1 MSLLRKIAFPFSL
14 LYALV
19 VCVRNW
25 LFDSGI
31 LTSKQFRTPTICVG
45 NISVGGTGKTP
56 MIEYLI
62 QALGE
67 EYKVAVLSRGYKRKS
82 KGFLLASRNSTV
94 EEIGD
99 EPFQIHR
106 KFSKVSVAVDADRQN
121 GILQLEKEVKPDV
134 ILMDDAFQHR
144 RVRADLNILLTSYG
158 RLYPD
163 DWYLPSGNL
172 RDSKSQAR
180 RADYIIVTKCP
191 IDMPLKEGQAI
202 KERLGT
208 KKAQKVLFS
217 ALHYN
222 DELKSDNGNLVLNSL
237 GGVPFTL
244 VTGIAEPK
252 PLVKY
257 LKNQNLL
264 FNHLAFKDHHFFTP
278 REIKDLNSR
287 GTIVTTEKDFVRLKG
302 KVENLFYIAV
312 RHIFLNDGEGELK
325 KELRVFMK
333 RYS

>member
-25 LFDSGI
+25 LFDIGI

-62 QALGE
+62 RALGE

-82 KGFLLASRNSTV
+82 KGFLLASPNSTV
-94 EEIGD
+94 EEMGD
-99 EPFQIHR
+99 EPFQIHS
-106 KFSKVSVAVDADRQN
+106 KFSRVNVAVDADRQN
-121 GILQLEKEVKPDV
+121 GILQLEKEVRPDV

-144 RVRADLNILLTSYG
+144 KVRADLNILLTSYG
-158 RLYPD
+158 SLYPD
-163 DWYLPSGNL
+163 DWYLPTGNL

-191 IDMPLKEGQAI
+191 TDMTLKESQEI
-202 KERLGT
+202 KGRLGP

-222 DELKSDNGNLVLNSL
+222 DELKSENDNIGLNSL
-237 GGVPFTL
+237 GSSSFTL

-257 LKNQNLL
+257 LKNENLL
-264 FNHLAFKDHHFFTP
+264 FDHLAFNDHHFFTP
-278 REIKDLNSR
+278 REIEDLNSR

-302 KVENLFYIAV
+302 KVENLFYIPV
-312 RHIFLNDGEGELK
+312 RHIFLNDSEGVLK
-325 KELRVFMK
+325 KELSDFMK
-333 RYS
+333 RNS